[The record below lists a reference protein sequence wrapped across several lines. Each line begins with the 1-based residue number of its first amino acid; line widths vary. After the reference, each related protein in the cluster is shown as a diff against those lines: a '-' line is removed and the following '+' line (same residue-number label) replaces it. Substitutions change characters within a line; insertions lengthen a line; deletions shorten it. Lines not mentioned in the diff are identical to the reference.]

1 MDLIMFSNFRHV
13 LIIKGRHSTKNN
25 YFLSIFHL
33 LQFNYYKIE
42 IKA

>member
-1 MDLIMFSNFRHV
+1 MFYTTKGSIKPKM
-13 LIIKGRHSTKNN
+13 IIFLGRFN
-25 YFLSIFHL
+25 L